1 MTKTRRLGL
10 AALFALLLVGWLPAC
25 SQSDKAGILL
35 TVNTD
40 ATVLHPETI
49 TSLQVTVGTTTR
61 TYDVSGGILTTGT
74 LGIKTSPGGK
84 QVVVSG
90 FAGNTLV
97 AKGDAACPADAGK
110 VLACTVVL
118 TLVPGYPGT
127 VPDASPTGTGGAPGF
142 DGHPGNDLPP
152 SAGGSGGTGGATA
165 SGGTTSTGGFTSAGG
180 ATGTGGLSSTGGT
193 SPTGG
198 ALDAG
203 GGAPGPDARSGT
215 DAPAAGGSGGTGGV
229 PPSGGTTRTGGSTST
244 GGTIRTGG
252 LSNTGGISVTG
263 GTTSTGGAST
273 TGGSTGGTTNTGGTT
288 GGATGLVATAVA
300 AGYGHSCAL
309 IKDGTIRCW
318 GFNQDGQLGNGDP
331 SIDGTAEIYETKP
344 VQVRGVTQAVSVAT
358 GAYHTCAV
366 LASGTVQCWGYNG
379 DGRLGNG
386 ASGGRST
393 TPTAVVGM
401 PAGATAVAVVAGNY
415 HTCALL
421 SDKTVKC
428 WGDNSYDQLGCGS
441 STLPGSTVPVTVVT
455 NASTLSPLTNVTTL
469 ALTNDHACAIQ
480 SGGSLYCWGDN
491 LWGQLGNGVADSTT
505 VAVRAGTVQAVA
517 VGTGGT
523 HTCVVGSPTTGSPF
537 NVQCWGSDSYGK
549 LGDNGSTEIHTPV
562 NARVSANAS
571 TIALG
576 TDHSCAVLVNP
587 NLTVECWG
595 DNSYGQL
602 GNGNTGTSRVPVGV
616 LSLSQAKLL
625 SGGEGHTCAVVGSGA
640 VYCWGSNW
648 YGQLGD
654 GNGGQDHLNAVP
666 VLVSGF

>member
-10 AALFALLLVGWLPAC
+10 AALFALLLVGGFPAC

-40 ATVLHPETI
+40 ATVPNPQTI

-61 TYDVSGGILTTGT
+61 TYDVSGGILTPGT

-118 TLVPGYPGT
+118 TRVSGDAGT

-142 DGHPGNDLPP
+142 DGNPGNDVPA
-152 SAGGSGGTGGATA
+152 STGGSGGTDGAVV
-165 SGGTTSTGGFTSAGG
+165 SGGTTSTGGTTSAGG
-180 ATGTGGLSSTGGT
+180 ATGTGGLSSTGGS

-198 ALDAG
+198 VPDAG

-215 DAPAAGGSGGTGGV
+215 DAPAAGGAGGTGGV
-229 PPSGGTTRTGGSTST
+229 PPSGGTTRTGGVTST

-263 GTTSTGGAST
+263 GTTSTGGAT
-273 TGGSTGGTTNTGGTT
+273 K
-288 GGATGLVATAVA
+288 LVATAVA
-300 AGYGHSCAL
+300 AAWDHTCAV
-309 IKDGTIRCW
+309 IKDGTIWCW
-318 GFNQDGQLGNGDP
+318 GNNSDGELGNQDP
-331 SIDGTAEIYETKP
+331 KIDGSAIIYETKP
-344 VQVRGVTQAVSVAT
+344 VQVKGVTQAISIAT
-358 GAYHTCAV
+358 GDYHTCAA
-366 LASGTVQCWGYNG
+366 LASGTVQCWGYNEYG
-379 DGRLGNG
+379 QLGNG
-386 ASGGRST
+386 ASGYNTRSI
-393 TPTAVVGM
+393 TPTAVIGM
-401 PAGATAVAVVAGNY
+401 PAGVGAVAVVAGSS

-428 WGDNSYDQLGCGS
+428 WGDNYYDQLGSGS
-441 STLPGSTVPVTVVT
+441 STLTSSMVPVTVVT

-469 ALTNDHACAIQ
+469 ALTTDHACAIQ
-480 SGGSLYCWGDN
+480 SGGALYCWGDN
-491 LWGQLGNGVADSTT
+491 IWGQLGTGTTNSTT
-505 VAVRAGTVQAVA
+505 VAVRAGTIQAVA
-517 VGTGGT
+517 VGAGDG
-523 HTCVVGSPTTGSPF
+523 HTCVVGSPTAGSPF
-537 NVQCWGSDSYGK
+537 NVQCWGRDSYGE
-549 LGDNGSTEIHTPV
+549 LGDNGTGGESHTPV

-576 TDHSCAVLVNP
+576 ANHSCAVLVNS
-587 NLTVECWG
+587 NVTVQCWG
-595 DNSYGQL
+595 SNTYGQL
-602 GNGNTGTSRVPVGV
+602 GNGNTGDSPVPVDV
-616 LSLSQAKLL
+616 LSLTQAKLL
-625 SGGEGHTCAVVGSGA
+625 SGGEGDTCAVVSSGA
-640 VYCWGSNW
+640 VYCWGSNK

-654 GNGGQDHLNAVP
+654 GNGGLGAKSAVP